1 MKQIIF
7 AIFLINTFFGYSK
20 PHKVIRTP
28 KNDSYV
34 IVLSLDGFRT
44 SYLETCKTPNLDS
57 ISEAGVK
64 STFIPS
70 FPSLTFPNHYAM
82 ATGLYPENNGIIH
95 NKFRTKEGVEYTVG
109 NRKAV
114 ENPTFYKGEP
124 IWNTA
129 EKQGIKTA
137 SFYWV
142 GSETKINGRQ
152 PSIWKKFDSSVPFQS
167 RGDSVISWLKKPENE
182 RPHLIMWYIEEPDHC
197 GHINTPESNETKK
210 TVEMLDKIVGDF
222 CNKLNQLPIASKV
235 DFVIVSDHGMATY
248 DPKKYI
254 NLSAYL
260 PRDSF
265 EYVVDG
271 APTLLYPK
279 KTFTN
284 KAIEILKN
292 IPNIKVWNKDDVP
305 QKYHYGKNKDIGQIV
320 ILPDVGTQL
329 EFSDS
334 KKASKTLAAH
344 GYDNFSPEMQA
355 IFIAAGPSFKKNITA
370 APIPNVNLY
379 LLICKLLNIK
389 PSKNDGDGKQIKK
402 MLKN

>member
-7 AIFLINTFFGYSK
+7 AILLINTFFGYPK
-20 PHKVIRTP
+20 PYKINR
-28 KNDSYV
+28 NQRIESYV

-57 ISEAGVK
+57 ISKVGVK

-82 ATGLYPENNGIIH
+82 ATGLYPNNNGIIH
-95 NKFRTKEGVEYTVG
+95 NKFRTKEGLEYTIG

-114 ENPTFYKGEP
+114 ENPLFYKGEP

-142 GSETKINGRQ
+142 GSETKINGQQ
-152 PSIWKKFDSSVPFQS
+152 PSIWKKFNSSVSFSS

-197 GHINTPESNETKK
+197 GHINTPESSETKN
-210 TVEMLDKIVGDF
+210 TVEILDKIVGDF

-235 DFVIVSDHGMATY
+235 DFIIVSDHGMATY
-248 DPKKYI
+248 DSKKYI
-254 NLSAYL
+254 NLSAFL
-260 PRDSF
+260 PLDSF
-265 EYVVDG
+265 DYVVDG

-284 KAIEILKN
+284 KAMEILKN

-305 QKYHYGKNKDIGQIV
+305 QKYHYGKNENIGQIV

-334 KKASKTLAAH
+334 KNSSKILAAH

-355 IFIAAGPSFKKNITA
+355 IFIAAGPSFKRNITTT
-370 APIPNVNLY
+370 PTPNVNLY
-379 LLICKLLNIK
+379 LLICKLLKIK
-389 PSKNDGDGKQIKK
+389 PSKNDGDIKQIKK
-402 MLKN
+402 LVI